1 MAATVSPI
9 ARYGPLR
16 GRSCSSRP
24 TAGHAET
31 AAATHLEEIAP
42 ADNASVVL
50 LVIDCFH
57 PIVEPGRSPL
67 PYHPALCFTL
77 VRVLDH

>member
-1 MAATVSPI
+1 VAATVPPT

-16 GRSCSSRP
+16 GRSCSSRS

-50 LVIDCFH
+50 LVIDCLH
-57 PIVEPGRSPL
+57 PIVEPGL
-67 PYHPALCFTL
+67 PCHTIRHLCFTL